1 MILGSAILV
10 LKTAVYTHPDCKK
23 HEMGTYHPESPA
35 RIEVIEERLVSTG
48 TDRFVLFREA
58 PLAEVADIERVHSPT
73 SINLVRD
80 YHPKLS
86 GQYFSVDADT
96 LLNRYSWQAA
106 LRAAGAAVAATKAVI
121 ESEISNAFC
130 LVRPIGHH
138 ARLHTPMGFCVFN
151 NVAIAARYAI
161 DVCGLRRV
169 AIVDFDVHHGNGTE
183 EAFSREP
190 RVMMTSFFQSPFYPY
205 TRADKTLPNM
215 VNIPV
220 PAGTEGGAIRELVL
234 TKWLPA
240 LHDFAP
246 EMLFVS
252 AGFDAHKDD
261 SVGGMRLVEADYV
274 WLTQQIMAVAE
285 QHAKGR
291 MVSFLEG
298 GYSRSALASS
308 AVAHIRTLAGLDFD
322 FGGY

>member
-1 MILGSAILV
+1 MT
-10 LKTAVYTHPDCKK
+10 TAVYTHPDCKK
-23 HEMGTYHPESPA
+23 HEMGAYHPESPA
-35 RIEVIEERLVSTG
+35 RIEVIEERLAATG
-48 TDRFVLFREA
+48 TDRHLVFREA
-58 PLAEVADIERVHSPT
+58 PLADVTDIERVHSSI

-80 YHPKLS
+80 YQPKMA

-96 LLNRYSWQAA
+96 LLNKYSWRAA

-121 ESEISNAFC
+121 EGEIDNAFC

-138 ARLHTPMGFCVFN
+138 ARLHTPMGFCLFN
-151 NVAIAARYAI
+151 NVAIAARYAT
-161 DVCGLRRV
+161 DVCGLKKV

-190 RVMMTSFFQSPFYPY
+190 RVMMASFFQSPFYPY
-205 TRADKTLPNM
+205 TRTDKTLPNM

-220 PAGTEGGAIRELVL
+220 PAGTKGDAVRHLVM

-246 EMLFVS
+246 EMLFIS

-261 SVGGMRLVEADYV
+261 VVGGMQLIEEDYV
-274 WLTQQIMAVAE
+274 WLTQQIMAVAK
-285 QHAKGR
+285 QHARGR
-291 MVSFLEG
+291 IVSFLEG
-298 GYSRSALASS
+298 GYSRLALAKS
-308 AVAHIRTLAGLDFD
+308 AVAHIRTLAGLDE
-322 FGGY
+322 

>member
-1 MILGSAILV
+1 MTTAI
-10 LKTAVYTHPDCKK
+10 YTHPDCKK
-23 HEMGTYHPESPA
+23 HEMGAYHPESPA
-35 RIEVIEERLVSTG
+35 RIEVIEERLAETG

-58 PLAEVADIERVHSPT
+58 PLADVSDIARVHSPT
-73 SINLVRD
+73 SINLVKD
-80 YHPKLS
+80 YHPTIP

-106 LRAAGAAVAATKAVI
+106 LRAAGAAVAATRAVI
-121 ESEISNAFC
+121 EGEISNAFC

-161 DVCGLRRV
+161 DVCGLKRV
-169 AIVDFDVHHGNGTE
+169 AIADFDVHHGNGTE
-183 EAFSREP
+183 EAFSKEP
-190 RVMMTSFFQSPFYPY
+190 RVMMVSFFQSPFYPY
-205 TRADKTLPNM
+205 TRTDKTLSNM

-220 PAGTEGGAIRELVL
+220 PAGTEGGAVRDLVL
-234 TKWLPA
+234 EKWLPA

-261 SVGGMRLVEADYV
+261 SVGGMRLVEADYI
-274 WLTQQIMAVAE
+274 WLTQQIMAVAR
-285 QHAKGR
+285 QHARGR
-291 MVSFLEG
+291 LVSFLEG
-298 GYSRSALASS
+298 GYSRSALARS
-308 AVAHIRTLAGLDFD
+308 AVAHIRTLAGLD
-322 FGGY
+322 